1 MNQSTVVTGAAQ
13 GIGRAAA
20 TRLIAQGWDVVGV
33 DIDGPGLA
41 DDGWTTVGPGS
52 FFALEGDV
60 ADAATHEAAAEAAE
74 SMSPLRG
81 WFNNAGYNITGSVA
95 ELSPEAYGRGLDV
108 VLGGV
113 FRGTAEA
120 CRRMQDTGG
129 AIVNMSSIQGLMG
142 FPGFAAYATCKA
154 GIVGLTRQVAA
165 EYASRG
171 VRCNAV
177 SPGLIATDLATR
189 TLAEAADPEA
199 VRAAW
204 DVLCPIGRWGTP
216 ADVAAAVSFLMSD
229 DAGFITGHNLVID
242 GGATVLAR
250 GQE

>member
-1 MNQSTVVTGAAQ
+1 MQRSVVVTGAAQ
-13 GIGRAAA
+13 GIGRATAL
-20 TRLIAQGWDVVGV
+20 RLLSQGWDVVGL
-33 DIDGPGLA
+33 DTDGPGLA
-41 DDGWTTVGPGS
+41 DDVWTASGPGS
-52 FFALEGDV
+52 FVGLEGDV
-60 ADAATHEAAAEAAE
+60 ADPVSHVAAANAAE
-74 SMSPLRG
+74 SMSPLWG
-81 WFNNAGYNITGSVA
+81 WFNNAGYNIMGSVA
-95 ELSPEAYGRGLDV
+95 DVAPEAYERGLEV
-108 VLGGV
+108 VFGGV

-120 CRRMQDTGG
+120 CRRMQGTGG
-129 AIVNMSSIQGLMG
+129 AIVNMASIQGLVG
-142 FPGFAAYATCKA
+142 FPGFAAYAACKA

-189 TLAEAADPEA
+189 TLAEAEDPDA

-216 ADVAAAVSFLMSD
+216 EDVAAAVAFLLSD

-250 GQE
+250 GQQ

>member
-1 MNQSTVVTGAAQ
+1 MNQSAVVTGAAQ
-13 GIGRAAA
+13 GIGRASAI
-20 TRLIAQGWDVVGV
+20 RLLSLGWDVVGI

-41 DDGWTTVGPGS
+41 DDEWETAGTGS
-52 FFALEGDV
+52 FVGLEGDV
-60 ADAATHEAAAEAAE
+60 ADLASHAAAADVAE
-74 SMSPLRG
+74 SISPLRG
-81 WFNNAGYNITGSVA
+81 WFNNAGYNIIGSVTDLA
-95 ELSPEAYGRGLDV
+95 PEAYERGLDV

-120 CRRMQDTGG
+120 CRRMQGTGG
-129 AIVNMSSIQGLMG
+129 AIVNMASIQGLMG

-171 VRCNAV
+171 VRCNSV
-177 SPGLIATDLATR
+177 SPGLIATNLATR
-189 TLAEAADPEA
+189 TLAESADPDA
-199 VRAAW
+199 VRDAW
-204 DVLCPIGRWGTP
+204 NVLCPIGRWGTP
-216 ADVAAAVSFLMSD
+216 DDVAAAVAFLMSE

-250 GQE
+250 GQQ

>member
-1 MNQSTVVTGAAQ
+1 MNQSAVVTGAAQ

-20 TRLIAQGWDVVGV
+20 LRLLAQGWDVVGI
-33 DIDGPGLA
+33 DIDGLGLA
-41 DDGWTTVGPGS
+41 DDVWTTAGSGS
-52 FFALEGDV
+52 FFALVGDV
-60 ADAATHEAAAEAAE
+60 ADSSTHASAAEAAE

-81 WFNNAGYNITGSVA
+81 WFNNAGYNIMGSVA
-95 ELSPEAYGRGLDV
+95 ELGPEAYERGLDV

-120 CRRMQDTGG
+120 CRHMQDTGG
-129 AIVNMSSIQGLMG
+129 AIVNMASIQGLMG

-216 ADVAAAVSFLMSD
+216 EDVAAAVSFLLSEE
-229 DAGFITGHNLVID
+229 AGFITGHNLVID

>member
-1 MNQSTVVTGAAQ
+1 MNQSAVVTGAAQ
-13 GIGRAAA
+13 GIGRASAL
-20 TRLIAQGWDVVGV
+20 RLLGQGWDVVGIDV
-33 DIDGPGLA
+33 DGPGLS
-41 DDGWTTVGPGS
+41 DDAWKSAGPGS
-52 FFALEGDV
+52 FIGLQSDV
-60 ADAATHEAAAEAAE
+60 ADPASHAAAADAAE

-81 WFNNAGYNITGSVA
+81 WFNNAGYNIMGSVA
-95 ELSPEAYGRGLDV
+95 DLAPEAYDRGLDV
-108 VLGGV
+108 VFGGV

-120 CRRMQDTGG
+120 CRRMQGTGG
-129 AIVNMSSIQGLMG
+129 SIVNMASIQGLVG
-142 FPGFAAYATCKA
+142 FPGFAAYAACKA

-199 VRAAW
+199 VKAAW

-216 ADVAAAVSFLMSD
+216 EDVAAAVAFLLSD

-250 GQE
+250 GQQ